1 MVHVKAGQRTWGG
14 SGGRPGAH
22 TGIIETL
29 AFTLRKTG
37 HHRTVPSKEL
47 LLNEWLTKH
56 HDRRHKG
63 PSGAQGNLQPHPEG
77 QGGLL
82 GGSNNGPGPSRR
94 KGGGRNLNRTVASAG
109 KWHGEEAVLGTGQQN
124 NVYGVGHLGWDQV
137 SRGQDTEGLEC

>member
-1 MVHVKAGQRTWGG
+1 MGEDLGPTQV
-14 SGGRPGAH
+14 
-22 TGIIETL
+22 IIETL
-29 AFTLRKTG
+29 ALTLRKTG

-56 HDRRHKG
+56 HDRRHRG
-63 PSGAQGNLQPHPEG
+63 PRGAQENLQPHPEG

-109 KWHGEEAVLGTGQQN
+109 KRHGEEATRGTGQQN
-124 NVYGVGHLGWDQV
+124 KVYGVGHLGWDQV
-137 SRGQDTEGLEC
+137 SRRQDTEGLER